1 MDNPFRRRRSLAV
14 RVGNAVIGGD
24 APISIQS
31 MTNTKTED
39 VAATLGQI
47 KRLVEAGCELI
58 RVAVP
63 HEAAAQALGQ
73 IVRQCP
79 LPVIADIHF
88 DVRLAYLALEQGA
101 AKIRITPGN
110 LGGREKLAELARRAA
125 EKGAALRVGVNAG
138 SLERALRQQYGG
150 ATPQAL
156 VDSALS
162 YVEEL
167 EKINF
172 HNVVL
177 SLKAADVPTMI
188 EAYRR
193 IADQV
198 PYPLHLGVTEAGPLQ
213 SGTVKGA
220 VGIGTLLAEGIGDT
234 IRVSLTADPV
244 EEVRVAKEI
253 LQALR
258 LRQFG
263 PELISCPICGR
274 CQVDLLP
281 LVEAVSRFL
290 QAYRRP
296 IKVAVMGCAG
306 NGPGEAR
313 EADIGGSA
321 GKEHGYIFRK
331 GKVIQSVSPER
342 ILDALRAEIEKLDLE
357 IEEI

>member
-101 AKIRITPGN
+101 AKIRINPGN

-138 SLERALRQQYGG
+138 SLERSLRQQYGG
-150 ATPQAL
+150 TTPQAL

-162 YVEEL
+162 YRRVGKTIL
-167 EKINF
+167 CG
-172 HNVVL
+172 L
-177 SLKAADVPTMI
+177 SSRRRYSHHDRGLSPVALQCLSAAS
-188 EAYRR
+188 
-193 IADQV
+193 
-198 PYPLHLGVTEAGPLQ
+198 GVTEQVPAKR
-213 SGTVKGA
+213 TVKGA
-220 VGIGTLLAEGIGDT
+220 VGSAPSLRKESAT

-244 EEVRVAKEI
+244 EEVRVAKE
-253 LQALR
+253 R
-258 LRQFG
+258 RH
-263 PELISCPICGR
+263 CG
-274 CQVDLLP
+274 
-281 LVEAVSRFL
+281 
-290 QAYRRP
+290 Y
-296 IKVAVMGCAG
+296 
-306 NGPGEAR
+306 
-313 EADIGGSA
+313 GS
-321 GKEHGYIFRK
+321 
-331 GKVIQSVSPER
+331 
-342 ILDALRAEIEKLDLE
+342 LDRS
-357 IEEI
+357 

>member
-1 MDNPFRRRRSLAV
+1 
-14 RVGNAVIGGD
+14 
-24 APISIQS
+24 

-47 KRLVEAGCELI
+47 KSLVEAGCELI

-101 AKIRITPGN
+101 AKIRINPGN

-138 SLERALRQQYGG
+138 SLERSLRQQYGG
-150 ATPQAL
+150 TTPQAL

-244 EEVRVAKEI
+244 EEVRVAKKFAGTAVKAVRTGAD
-253 LQALR
+253 LLPDLR
-258 LRQFG
+258 
-263 PELISCPICGR
+263 R

-281 LVEAVSRFL
+281 LVEAVSRFTGL
-290 QAYRRP
+290 QA
-296 IKVAVMGCAG
+296 AHQGGG
-306 NGPGEAR
+306 NGVRRQRPR
-313 EADIGGSA
+313 
-321 GKEHGYIFRK
+321 
-331 GKVIQSVSPER
+331 
-342 ILDALRAEIEKLDLE
+342 
-357 IEEI
+357 